1 MKKITL
7 TEKQLEELT
16 SLRIEMEFIEN
27 RINSL
32 GKLAMELVDKAKKEK
47 TYAERLMMTDLL
59 IGSLKS
65 YQFFLGMYIKD
76 VQEKMGI
83 ESEFTIST
91 TVTEKDGDSIK
102 KYNI

>member
-47 TYAERLMMTDLL
+47 YTLKDL
-59 IGSLKS
+59 
-65 YQFFLGMYIKD
+65 
-76 VQEKMGI
+76 
-83 ESEFTIST
+83 
-91 TVTEKDGDSIK
+91 
-102 KYNI
+102 

>member
-32 GKLAMELVDKAKKEK
+32 GKLAMELADKAKKEK
-47 TYAERLMMTDLL
+47 IYAERFMMTDLL

-76 VQEKMGI
+76 VQEEMGI
-83 ESEFTIST
+83 ESEFTISK

>member
-47 TYAERLMMTDLL
+47 IYAERLRMTDLL
-59 IGSLKS
+59 IGSLKN
-65 YQFFLGMYIKD
+65 YQFFLGMHIKD

>member
-16 SLRIEMEFIEN
+16 SLRIEMEFVEN

-47 TYAERLMMTDLL
+47 IYAERLMMTDLL

-76 VQEKMGI
+76 VQEKMGV
-83 ESEFTIST
+83 ESDFI
-91 TVTEKDGDSIK
+91 IRQM
-102 KYNI
+102 

>member
-47 TYAERLMMTDLL
+47 IYAERLRMTDLL
-59 IGSLKS
+59 IGSLKN
-65 YQFFLGMYIKD
+65 YQFFLGIYIKD
-76 VQEKMGI
+76 VQEEMGI
-83 ESEFTIST
+83 ESEFTISK